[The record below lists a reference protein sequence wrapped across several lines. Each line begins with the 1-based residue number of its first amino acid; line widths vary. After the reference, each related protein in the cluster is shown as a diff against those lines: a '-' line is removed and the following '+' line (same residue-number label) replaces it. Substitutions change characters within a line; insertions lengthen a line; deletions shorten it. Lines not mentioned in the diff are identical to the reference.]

1 MLILTR
7 RVGEKLRIGDN
18 IEIEILSV
26 NGRQIRLG
34 INAPK
39 QVSVH
44 REEIYKKIQEEKKAE
59 KEEEKANA
67 EETTISVEVISGS
80 EEGRE

>member
-59 KEEEKANA
+59 KEEEKTNA
-67 EETTISVEVISGS
+67 EKATISIEVISGS